1 MPSKHDVLTI
11 LRNTG
16 VVAVIRTTKPK
27 DLIAVSRAIRKGGAR
42 FIEITMTVPGAIK
55 IIEESVKELRNEDV
69 YIGAGTVLDA
79 ETARAAIIAGSS
91 FIVGPVFDRG
101 VVELC
106 NRYGIVVMPA
116 GFTPLEI
123 LTAWQAGADIVK
135 VFPANQGGPQFFKDI
150 KGPLPQIELLPTGGV
165 NFTTAPEF
173 IKAGACAVGVGEA
186 MVGKQLIAAGD
197 FDTIA
202 SNTKKFLE
210 IVGRAKEDA
219 SQKE

>member
-1 MPSKHDVLTI
+1 MLSKHEVLTI
-11 LRNTG
+11 LRDTG

-27 DLIAVSRAIRKGGAR
+27 DLVAVSRAIRKGGAR
-42 FIEITMTVPGAIK
+42 FIEITMTVPGAIR
-55 IIEESVKELRNEDV
+55 IIEEAVKELKDEDV
-69 YIGAGTVLDA
+69 FIGAGTVLDP

-91 FIVGPVFDRG
+91 FIVGPVFNKG
-101 VVELC
+101 VVKLC

-165 NFTTAPEF
+165 NLQTAPEF
-173 IKAGACAVGVGEA
+173 IKAGACAIGVGEA
-186 MVGKQLIAAGD
+186 MVGKQLIATGD
-197 FDTIA
+197 FETITN
-202 SNTKKFLE
+202 NTRKFLE
-210 IVGRAKEDA
+210 IFKTTKEILK
-219 SQKE
+219 S